1 VSEEMKTGLIVISL
15 IALFVL
21 SSCKSEEQ
29 KNEPRQMQGEQYV
42 LPPQQQQQTPIQKQ
56 ENIDPKIAAELIAVI
71 KENIAAT
78 EAKDK
83 DRVLKTIHKD
93 CPQRR
98 STIQGMD
105 YVFANFDMKFDL
117 EQIEVLEVTG
127 EDAKVYYMQTTKAVR
142 GAGFAPTRASGIHL
156 MKKEDGKWK
165 IFKTEYLTNEEIM

>member
-1 VSEEMKTGLIVISL
+1 MKQILIIILFTFSL
-15 IALFVL
+15 ITIG
-21 SSCKSEEQ
+21 CKSEEE
-29 KNEPRQMQGEQYV
+29 KIETTPKQGDTYV
-42 LPPQQQQQTPIQKQ
+42 LPPQQQQQTIQKQ

-71 KENIAAT
+71 RENIAAT

-83 DRVLKTIHKD
+83 DRVLKTLHKD

-98 STIQGMD
+98 STIQGME

-127 EDAKVYYMQTTKAVR
+127 EDAKVYYMQTTRAIR
-142 GAGFAPTRASGIHL
+142 GEGFSPTRASGIHL

-165 IFKTEYLTNEEIM
+165 IFKTEYLTNEQIM